1 MALEREAA
9 VLTVDP
15 SAGAVR
21 LRVMESFREIA
32 AFDAVAQF
40 VVTRI
45 AAGAISGPNSGLG
58 RVEIDQVFPQ
68 RTAAAEA

>member
-1 MALEREAA
+1 
-9 VLTVDP
+9 
-15 SAGAVR
+15 
-21 LRVMESFREIA
+21 
-32 AFDAVAQF
+32 
-40 VVTRI
+40 VTRI